1 MWVASSV
8 KVKMFP
14 SVMVVTIK
22 GLLSMSCS
30 MLWDFGTSKV
40 DLTVTSIL
48 LSSGK
53 ISKEVSHDHDR
64 SSS

>member
-1 MWVASSV
+1 
-8 KVKMFP
+8 MFP

-40 DLTVTSIL
+40 DMIVMSIL
-48 LSSGK
+48 DWSGK
-53 ISKEVSHDHDR
+53 ISKEVSHDHDHDQ